1 MSQPKKQTKLHA
13 DDKFL
18 RVLRGRGWEG
28 DDLPRNKNQL
38 YDVISKYARGALP
51 VTTDGA
57 PCARGD
63 APASVLIEAANK
75 SVDRTKRGERVVW
88 GAAPPALPP
97 PPAAAPARPT
107 VPIVQK
113 RIVAAT
119 RSVEE
124 ALRALLVLT
133 PKPSEDELK
142 AFFERMFR
150 HDLDARDVRY
160 VDVGVILTSINATDP
175 FRAAVVAL
183 YGEIRTTRLEK
194 ITIMTLQT
202 RTTDGEDL
210 DTPKVLGSLAERF
223 GAPLSGPSTATAT
236 ATVRRRRSIE
246 RRTVQHRRRSGAFA
260 REDPSEPCALAR
272 ILEVPDARDDDE
284 EPLGRTALVSWY
296 PGAENFT
303 LDVSD
308 RRRVARS
315 RSSSASV
322 ADAST

>member
-1 MSQPKKQTKLHA
+1 M
-13 DDKFL
+13 
-18 RVLRGRGWEG
+18 RVIRSRGWEG
-28 DDLPRNKNQL
+28 DDLPRNKKDL
-38 YDVISKYARGALP
+38 YDVIHKYARGALP

-57 PCARGD
+57 TCARGD

-97 PPAAAPARPT
+97 PPAAAPARPA

-124 ALRALLVLT
+124 ALGALLVLT
-133 PKPSEDELK
+133 PTPSEDQLK
-142 AFFERMFR
+142 RFFERMFR
-150 HDLDARDVRY
+150 QDLDARDVRY
-160 VDVGVILTSINATDP
+160 VDVDVILKSIKATDQLS
-175 FRAAVVAL
+175 AAVVAL
-183 YGEIRTTRLEK
+183 YREVRTTRLQK

-202 RTTDGEDL
+202 RATDGEDL
-210 DTPKVLGSLAERF
+210 DTPKVLGSLADRF

-236 ATVRRRRSIE
+236 AQVRRRRSIE
-246 RRTVQHRRRSGAFA
+246 RRTARRRRRSGAFDG
-260 REDPSEPCALAR
+260 EDPSEPCALAR
-272 ILEVPDARDDDE
+272 ILEVPDARDDDD
-284 EPLGRTALVSWY
+284 EPLRRTALVSWY
-296 PGAENFT
+296 PGAGNFT

-315 RSSSASV
+315 RGSSASD